1 MADELTEGRE
11 PDTSNATEP
20 TPETQSTE
28 QTDAEKARQAE
39 LDRAVTKAL
48 ETARRKWQREQED
61 QLAEEKRRAAE
72 KLLAEQ
78 GKFKELA
85 EAREAELAALRADAA
100 AKDLAAKTSRL
111 LADRKLTGLQP
122 LFDADLST
130 MEGRAE
136 AADVLQRTIDEVVE
150 ARVVER
156 LRSPNTP
163 RGTGTTSSG
172 STSGGSLA
180 AQLQA
185 AQRASDWAQ
194 VALINDQMM
203 DALHEKQKAS

>member
-1 MADELTEGRE
+1 MSEEITEGRE
-11 PDTSNATEP
+11 PETSDATEP
-20 TPETQSTE
+20 TPETRNTE
-28 QTDAEKARQAE
+28 QTDDDKARQAE

-48 ETARRKWQREQED
+48 ETARRKWAREQED

-122 LFDADLST
+122 LFDSDLST
-130 MEGRAE
+130 IEGRAE

-156 LRSPNTP
+156 LRSPNSP
-163 RGTGTTSSG
+163 RGTGTPSS
-172 STSGGSLA
+172 SSASGGSLQ

-185 AQRASDWAQ
+185 AQRAGDWAQ
-194 VALINDQMM
+194 VALINNQIM
-203 DALHEKQKAS
+203 DALHEKQRTV

>member
-11 PDTSNATEP
+11 PETSTATEP
-20 TPETQSTE
+20 SPGTQSTE

-122 LFDADLST
+122 LFDADLGT
-130 MEGRAE
+130 IEGRVE
-136 AADVLQRTIDEVVE
+136 AADVLQRTIDEAVE

-156 LRSPNTP
+156 LQTPGTP
-163 RGTGTTSSG
+163 RGLR
-172 STSGGSLA
+172 STPIRVIDPVSAMNEAVRQGNLD
-180 AQLQA
+180 QA
-185 AQRASDWAQ
+185 FGAMEAHLSKRQ
-194 VALINDQMM
+194 
-203 DALHEKQKAS
+203 E